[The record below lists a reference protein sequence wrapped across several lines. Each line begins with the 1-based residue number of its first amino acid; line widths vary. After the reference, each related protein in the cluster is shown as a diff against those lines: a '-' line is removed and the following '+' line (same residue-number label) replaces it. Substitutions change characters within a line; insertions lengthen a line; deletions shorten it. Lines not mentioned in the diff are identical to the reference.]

1 MTGAACTRAMGLG
14 LGKMQII
21 VADDHNLVRE
31 GLRPFL
37 QELGDQID
45 ILDAA
50 SLAEAISHAEK
61 AESLGLVL
69 LDLRMPGMDGLRG
82 VETFHERFPEVPAV
96 ILTGHINREDVM
108 AAVRAGA
115 SGYIPKTISGTALIN
130 ALRLVLSGEKYLP
143 AFMLTE
149 TAEEPAIA
157 SGGFGTNGK
166 PTPLDSL
173 SPREREILGLL
184 IEGRTNKDI
193 ARCLDLQEITIKIH
207 LRNVYRKIGAVNRA
221 QAVRI
226 ALSSGWNL
234 TPTT

>member
-1 MTGAACTRAMGLG
+1 MRIL
-14 LGKMQII
+14 

-37 QELGDQID
+37 QELGEDVEISEAATLDEALDQ
-45 ILDAA
+45 AA
-50 SLAEAISHAEK
+50 AGP
-61 AESLGLVL
+61 LGLAL
-69 LDLRMPGMDGLRG
+69 LDLKMPGMDGLRG
-82 VETFHERFPEVPAV
+82 MEAFHARFAAVPTV
-96 ILTGHINREDVM
+96 ILTGHINRDDVM

-115 SGYIPKTISGTALIN
+115 SGYIPKTISGTALVN

-143 AFMLTE
+143 SFMLTD
-149 TAEEPAIA
+149 TAEEPTVV
-157 SGGFGTNGK
+157 SGAPSK
-166 PTPLDSL
+166 PTPLDTL

-193 ARCLDLQEITIKIH
+193 ARRLDLQEITIKIH

-234 TPTT
+234 SPSPAT